1 MCRTWLCAEFAYC
14 LVALFSSRWRE
25 PEQRNGE
32 EWGSSGPVYGSVTS
46 ETLWLRGTVHD
57 RAMPLRILPW
67 PSKRQV
73 KRLVAPAGT
82 FMSFC
87 FIDSIERVAVFKYF
101 LCLLLSLIA
110 FVVNGESAKLLTSV
124 GEKATNMYY
133 YFYNEILTRDVKNG
147 SDTIES

>member
-1 MCRTWLCAEFAYC
+1 M
-14 LVALFSSRWRE
+14 
-25 PEQRNGE
+25 
-32 EWGSSGPVYGSVTS
+32 YGSVTS

-57 RAMPLRILPW
+57 RAMPLHILPW